1 VHVLERALLEPP
13 TPDVRAAILVEL
25 GSAEALIAAPRAA
38 ERFEEALSLIDD
50 PAEYAG
56 VALALGRVLTRA
68 DRGPEAIEW
77 LDRGIAR
84 LGDAEPELILRLE
97 AEVIA
102 AAHNN
107 TSSYALVPERMY
119 PITHALTGRTAP
131 TECGQ
136 NVIHHRST

>member
-1 VHVLERALLEPP
+1 M
-13 TPDVRAAILVEL
+13 
-25 GSAEALIAAPRAA
+25 
-38 ERFEEALSLIDD
+38 
-50 PAEYAG
+50 
-56 VALALGRVLTRA
+56 ALALGRVLTRA

-119 PITHALTGRTAP
+119 PITHALTGRTAT